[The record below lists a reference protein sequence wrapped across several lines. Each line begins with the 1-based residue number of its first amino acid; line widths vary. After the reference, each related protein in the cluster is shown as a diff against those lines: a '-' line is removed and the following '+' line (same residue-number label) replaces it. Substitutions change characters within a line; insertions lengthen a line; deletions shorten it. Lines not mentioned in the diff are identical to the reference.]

1 MMEETKIRLE
11 GENHIKR
18 HRALETN
25 TDARLQ
31 ELEIENQ
38 RLQLLVAEL
47 LLKNQ
52 HLRKLAANPVNIQ

>member
-1 MMEETKIRLE
+1 MIEEKNIRLE
-11 GENHIKR
+11 GEGHISR
-18 HRALETN
+18 HRLLGVN
-25 TDARLQ
+25 TDARVQ

-52 HLRKLAANPVNIQ
+52 QLRKLPRSL

>member
-11 GENHIKR
+11 GEGHIQR
-18 HRALETN
+18 HHGLETN
-25 TDARLQ
+25 ADARLR

-52 HLRKLAANPVNIQ
+52 HLRKLAANPVNVQ

>member
-1 MMEETKIRLE
+1 MREEKNIRLE
-11 GENHIKR
+11 GEGHVRRNR
-18 HRALETN
+18 VFEAGA
-25 TDARLQ
+25 DARVQ

-52 HLRKLAANPVNIQ
+52 HLRKLERIS